1 MSATENRSEEN
12 SPASARKGERTRAS
26 CPAFCS
32 LLLSWLMQKASR
44 AAKSLGRRATGGRSE
59 RREALQPF
67 STPITPASHPTPR
80 GPCMYGDF
88 AEGQRRQGPGVR
100 WGRRTSCSSLGERAV
115 GGSGGES
122 EVGTSGRGS
131 SGELWKQW
139 HLLCLKTAALRRS
152 PAKQEMQNR
161 KGPCPPAAHARSPC
175 LTLGPHGL

>member
-67 STPITPASHPTPR
+67 STPITPASHPTPGDPVCMETLQKDKGGR
-80 GPCMYGDF
+80 GLGCGGGAGLPVLPWVRGQWEA
-88 AEGQRRQGPGVR
+88 AEGNQKLER
-100 WGRRTSCSSLGERAV
+100 LGEAV
-115 GGSGGES
+115 LENCGNSGI
-122 EVGTSGRGS
+122 
-131 SGELWKQW
+131 
-139 HLLCLKTAALRRS
+139 CCA
-152 PAKQEMQNR
+152 
-161 KGPCPPAAHARSPC
+161 
-175 LTLGPHGL
+175 